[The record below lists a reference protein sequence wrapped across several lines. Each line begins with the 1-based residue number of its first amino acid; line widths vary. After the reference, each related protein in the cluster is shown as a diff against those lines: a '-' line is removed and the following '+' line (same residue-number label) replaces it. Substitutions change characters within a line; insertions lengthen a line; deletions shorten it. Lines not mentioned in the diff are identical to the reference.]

1 MIATLRQLIATD
13 PQSAARQAMAFLE
26 TARAADDDGEIGHL
40 AYVAAQARS
49 QEGRNAEALA
59 LIAEAE
65 RAFLRG
71 DDRLMATRVQLGR
84 MHVLNELGRHGDALE
99 LGATVEGRL
108 ATQGLDD
115 GDRWLLPTVVKN
127 LGVTLGLLGRHQEAL
142 DAYDRA
148 LAGYRSLGM
157 DDEAP
162 PLLHNAGCELLA
174 LGRPDEALRR
184 YRRAAARFAASG
196 EVVAA
201 TQSRRDGATAHLQ
214 LGRFERALR
223 VLRTANRRFGDLGM
237 DGEVARTRMDI
248 GRALLLLGQL
258 QEAEQALRAAVRDFD
273 RLALPHDRAAA
284 LLGLGRVLLR
294 RNRDQDAIGVLA
306 TAADLA
312 DACDDQPL
320 QALAILESGL
330 AAGADPSVAVG
341 EALAVL
347 GTGNWPVQT
356 AHVHLHGVGPA
367 LDAGRLE
374 AARAHLAG
382 AEAAVSSAPR
392 PDLQRRVAHARG
404 LVRLA
409 EGQPAAAVLAIDEA
423 VTDLRTDSLGLTDH
437 LARLRFLDDS
447 ADAMNDLVVA
457 LLAADRTQDAA
468 EALSHRKA
476 WVLERQLRSSTAVG
490 EPSSSGA
497 QTTDTPP
504 EAVVVS
510 WQAHRGQLR
519 AFVHHGT
526 RTTVHELGPM
536 ARIEVVVGQLEAQW
550 VRLRGGGPVVA
561 RFADRLADTADHLL
575 SLLRAWIVDPLDLPV
590 DVPLVLSPDGSTSH
604 VPFAALGGRARP
616 LVADHR
622 ISVTPATGLTQHW
635 DDRLELDDAPL
646 LLAPTPD
653 ALPGAVEEVQ
663 HLAVRMP
670 GAQVLIGHDAT
681 LDALGR
687 GLRPGRHVHLACHGR
702 FRTDAPFASDVQLAD
717 GWTSA
722 STLASLPW
730 TDTTVVLSA
739 CAVGRSAA
747 LGGERAGMA
756 RALLGAGARAVVV
769 AKWDVPDDLTGHL
782 LSDTYDAAISGSPV
796 SAALQRAQRAAAATG
811 AHPVGWAA
819 FEVMHR

>member
-1 MIATLRQLIATD
+1 MIEALRQLIATD
-13 PQSAARQAMAFLE
+13 PQSAARQAMASLE
-26 TARAADDDGEIGHL
+26 AARTAGDHGEIGPL

-59 LIAEAE
+59 LIGEAE
-65 RAFLRG
+65 RAFLRLG
-71 DDRLMATRVQLGR
+71 DPLMATRVQLGR

-99 LGATVEGRL
+99 LGTTVEGRL
-108 ATQGLDD
+108 AQLGLDD
-115 GDRWLLPTVVKN
+115 DDRWLLPTVVKN
-127 LGVTLGLLGRHQEAL
+127 LGVTLGLLGRHGDAL
-142 DAYDRA
+142 DAYERA
-148 LAGYRSLGM
+148 LVGYRALDL

-174 LGRPDEALRR
+174 LGRPEEALRR
-184 YRRAAARFAASG
+184 FRRAAARFAASG
-196 EVVAA
+196 EMVAA

-223 VLRTANRRFGDLGM
+223 VLRTASRRFHDLGM
-237 DGEVARTRMDI
+237 DGEVARTTLDI
-248 GRALLLLGQL
+248 GQAHLLLGQL
-258 QEAEQALRAAVRDFD
+258 QEAEQALRAAVRDFE

-294 RNRDQDAIGVLA
+294 RNRDQEGLGVLA

-320 QALAILESGL
+320 HAMAILESGL
-330 AAGADPSVAVG
+330 AAGADRSAAVH
-341 EALAVL
+341 EALVVL
-347 GTGNWPVQT
+347 GNGTWPVQT
-356 AHVHLHGVGPA
+356 AHVHLHGVAPA
-367 LDAGRLE
+367 LDAGRLDD
-374 AARAHLAG
+374 ARAHLAG
-382 AEAAVSSAPR
+382 AEDALSMAPR

-409 EGQPAAAVLAIDEA
+409 EGYPAAAIVDLDEA
-423 VTDLRTDSLGLTDH
+423 VTDLRTDSLDLTDH

-457 LLAADRTQDAA
+457 LLAADRTRDAA

-476 WVLERQLRSSTAVG
+476 WVLERQLRSSTAVDDPAG
-490 EPSSSGA
+490 AHPQPADAPS
-497 QTTDTPP
+497 T
-504 EAVVVS
+504 AVVVS

-519 AFVHHGT
+519 AFVTIGD
-526 RTTVHELGPM
+526 RTTVHELGPLD
-536 ARIEVVVGQLEAQW
+536 RIELVVGQVEAQW

-561 RFADRLADTADHLL
+561 RFAERLADTADHLL
-575 SLLRAWIVDPLDLPV
+575 TLLRSWIIDPLDIPEGA
-590 DVPLVLSPDGSTSH
+590 PLVLSPDGSTSH
-604 VPFAALGGRARP
+604 VPFAALGGRTRP
-616 LVADHR
+616 LIADHQ
-622 ISVTPATGLTQHW
+622 ISVTPATGLTTHW
-635 DDRLELDDAPL
+635 DTSLLRDEAPL

-653 ALPGAVEEVQ
+653 ALPGAVEEVRA
-663 HLAVRMP
+663 LADRMP
-670 GAQVLIGHDAT
+670 GAEVLVGAAASA
-681 LDALGR
+681 DALSA

-722 STLASLPW
+722 AELASLPW

-769 AKWDVPDDLTGHL
+769 AKWDVPDDRTGPL
-782 LSDTYDAAISGSPV
+782 LADAYDAAIQGSPL
-796 SAALQRAQRAAAATG
+796 SAALQRAQRTAAATG
-811 AHPVGWAA
+811 AHPVSWAA